1 MNKLRRLSISVRD
14 GKVNVLIARWLEE
27 GYRCQIAAVDP
38 RIQVFYVA
46 EQIAAETKTP
56 RGPIDKASDER
67 ADVDLNSLLGEA
79 EVIYGL
85 RFPENILERAPH
97 LKWVQTS
104 SAGVDTLVG
113 TKLWQCDVIL
123 TNASGIH
130 AIPIREHVLGIMLM
144 FVKYAPVYFANKQTK
159 IWKQH
164 MPDQLCGK
172 TLGVVGL
179 GRIGEAIARAA
190 KVFDMRVVATRR
202 FVTEHETSPV
212 ADTLYPSDK
221 LLEMLEESD
230 FVVVAVALTDETR
243 KLIGERELRA
253 MKPTAYIINIA
264 RGSVIDEAALTRAL
278 KEKWIAGAG
287 LDVFE
292 KEPLPQ
298 GSELWTLP
306 NVIITP
312 HVAGVM
318 PDYNARAM
326 EVFCENLRR
335 YLAGQPLMNVID
347 RTRGY

>member
-1 MNKLRRLSISVRD
+1 M
-14 GKVNVLIARWLEE
+14 NVLVARWLEE
-27 GYRCQIAAVDP
+27 GYRRQIAAVDP
-38 RIQVFYVA
+38 RIRVFYAA
-46 EQIAAETKTP
+46 EQIAAETKRP
-56 RGPIDKASDER
+56 RGPIDQAPDEG
-67 ADVDLNSLLGEA
+67 ADVELDSLLREA

-85 RFPENILERAPH
+85 RFPENILERAPR

-113 TKLWQCDVIL
+113 TKLWQSDVIL
-123 TNASGIH
+123 TTTSGIH
-130 AIPIREHVLGIMLM
+130 VIPMREHVLGMMLM
-144 FVKYAPVYFANKQTK
+144 FVRHAPIYFVNKQK
-159 IWKQH
+159 KVWKQDL
-164 MPDQLCGK
+164 PDQLCGK

-179 GRIGEAIARAA
+179 GKVGEGIARAA
-190 KVFDMRVVATRR
+190 KAFDMRVVATRR
-202 FVTEHETSPV
+202 HVTEQETSAAV
-212 ADTLYPSDK
+212 DTLYPADK
-221 LLEMLEESD
+221 LLEMLGESD
-230 FVVVAVALTDETR
+230 FVVVTVALTKETQ

-264 RGSVIDEAALTRAL
+264 RGSVIDEAALTKAL

-298 GSELWTLP
+298 DSELWTLP

-312 HVAGVM
+312 HVAGLM

>member
-1 MNKLRRLSISVRD
+1 LHISIPE
-14 GKVNVLIARWLEE
+14 GKVNVLVARWLEE
-27 GYRCQIAAVDP
+27 GYRRQIAAVDP
-38 RIQVFYVA
+38 RIRVFYAA
-46 EQIAAETKTP
+46 EQVAAETKRP
-56 RGPIDKASDER
+56 RGPIDLAPDEGVH
-67 ADVDLNSLLGEA
+67 AELDSLLREA

-85 RFPENILERAPH
+85 RLPDNILERAPH

-113 TKLWQCDVIL
+113 TKLWQSDVIL
-123 TNASGIH
+123 TTTSGIH
-130 AIPIREHVLGIMLM
+130 VIPMREHVLGMMLM
-144 FVKYAPVYFANKQTK
+144 FVRHAPVYFGNKQDRV
-159 IWKQH
+159 WKQH
-164 MPDQLCGK
+164 IPDQLCGK

-190 KVFDMRVVATRR
+190 KAFDMRVVATRR
-202 FVTEHETSPV
+202 HVAKHGTSSAV
-212 ADTLYPSDK
+212 DMLYPADK
-221 LLEMLEESD
+221 LLEMLRESD
-230 FVVVAVALTDETR
+230 FVVATVALTEKTR

-264 RGSVIDEAALTRAL
+264 RGSVIDEAALTKAL

-298 GSELWTLP
+298 NSELWTLP

-312 HVAGVM
+312 HVAGLM

-335 YLAGQPLMNVID
+335 YLTGQPLINVID
-347 RTRGY
+347 RAKGY

>member
-1 MNKLRRLSISVRD
+1 M
-14 GKVNVLIARWLEE
+14 NVLVARWLEE
-27 GYRCQIAAVDP
+27 GYRRQIAAVDP
-38 RIQVFYVA
+38 RIRVFYAA
-46 EQIAAETKTP
+46 EQVAAETKRL
-56 RGPIDKASDER
+56 RGPIDLAPDEGVYVEL
-67 ADVDLNSLLGEA
+67 DSLLGEA

-85 RFPENILERAPH
+85 RLPDNILERAPH

-113 TKLWQCDVIL
+113 TKLWQSDVIL
-123 TNASGIH
+123 TTTSGIH
-130 AIPIREHVLGIMLM
+130 VIPMREHVLGMMLM
-144 FVKYAPVYFANKQTK
+144 FVRHAPVYFGNKQDRV
-159 IWKQH
+159 WKQH
-164 MPDQLCGK
+164 IPDQLCGK

-190 KVFDMRVVATRR
+190 KAFDMRVVATRR
-202 FVTEHETSPV
+202 HVAKHGTSSAV
-212 ADTLYPSDK
+212 DVLYPADK
-221 LLEMLEESD
+221 LLEMLRESD
-230 FVVVAVALTDETR
+230 FVVATVALTEKTR

-264 RGSVIDEAALTRAL
+264 RGSVIDEAALTKAL

-298 GSELWTLP
+298 NSELWTLP

-312 HVAGVM
+312 HVAGLM

-326 EVFCENLRR
+326 EVFCANLRR
-335 YLAGQPLMNVID
+335 YLAGQPLINVID

>member
-1 MNKLRRLSISVRD
+1 LPISTCE
-14 GKVNVLIARWLEE
+14 GKVNVLVARWLEE
-27 GYRCQIAAVDP
+27 GYRLQIAAVDP
-38 RIQVFYVA
+38 RIRVFYAA
-46 EQIAAETKTP
+46 EQVASETKRP
-56 RGPIDKASDER
+56 RGPIDQAPDER
-67 ADVDLNSLLGEA
+67 ADVELDSLLREA

-85 RFPENILERAPH
+85 RFPENILERAPN

-113 TKLWQCDVIL
+113 TKLWQSDVIL
-123 TNASGIH
+123 TNTSGIH
-130 AIPIREHVLGIMLM
+130 VIPVREHVLGMMLM
-144 FVKYAPVYFANKQTK
+144 FVKHAHVYFANKQDK
-159 IWKQH
+159 VWEQH

-179 GRIGEAIARAA
+179 GRIGEAVARAA
-190 KVFDMRVVATRR
+190 KAFDMKVVATRR
-202 FVTEHETSPV
+202 YVTERETSSV
-212 ADTLYPSDK
+212 ADALYSSDK
-221 LLEMLEESD
+221 LLEMLWESD

-264 RGSVIDEAALTRAL
+264 RGSVIDEAALARAL

-306 NVIITP
+306 NLILTP
-312 HVAGVM
+312 HVAGIM

-326 EVFCENLRR
+326 DVFCENLRR

>member
-1 MNKLRRLSISVRD
+1 
-14 GKVNVLIARWLEE
+14 VNVLVARWLEE
-27 GYRCQIAAVDP
+27 GYRRQIAAVDP
-38 RIQVFYVA
+38 RIRVFYAA
-46 EQIAAETKTP
+46 EQIAIETKRP
-56 RGPIDKASDER
+56 RGPIDQAPDEG
-67 ADVDLNSLLGEA
+67 ADVELDSLLREA

-85 RFPENILERAPH
+85 RFPQNILERAPR

-113 TKLWQCDVIL
+113 TELWQSDVIL
-123 TNASGIH
+123 TTTSGIH
-130 AIPIREHVLGIMLM
+130 VIPMREHVLGMMLM
-144 FVKYAPVYFANKQTK
+144 SVRHAPIYFVNKQDRV
-159 IWKQH
+159 WKQH

-172 TLGVVGL
+172 TLGVVGF
-179 GRIGEAIARAA
+179 GKVGEGIARAA
-190 KVFDMRVVATRR
+190 KAFDMRVVATRR
-202 FVTEHETSPV
+202 HVTKQETSAAV
-212 ADTLYPSDK
+212 DTLYPADK
-221 LLEMLEESD
+221 LLEMLGKSD
-230 FVVVAVALTDETR
+230 FVVVTVALTKETQ

-264 RGSVIDEAALTRAL
+264 RGSVIDEAALTKAL

-298 GSELWTLP
+298 NSELWTLP

-312 HVAGVM
+312 HVAGLM

-347 RTRGY
+347 RIRGY

>member
-1 MNKLRRLSISVRD
+1 LPISIPE
-14 GKVNVLIARWLEE
+14 GKVNVLVARWLEE
-27 GYRCQIAAVDP
+27 GYRRQIAAVDP
-38 RIQVFYVA
+38 RIRVFYAA
-46 EQIAAETKTP
+46 EQVAAETKRP
-56 RGPIDKASDER
+56 RGPIDLAPDEGVH
-67 ADVDLNSLLGEA
+67 AELDSLLREA

-85 RFPENILERAPH
+85 RLPDNILERAPH

-113 TKLWQCDVIL
+113 TKLWQSDVIL
-123 TNASGIH
+123 TTTSGIH
-130 AIPIREHVLGIMLM
+130 VIPMREHVLGMMLM
-144 FVKYAPVYFANKQTK
+144 FVRHAPVYFGNKQDRV
-159 IWKQH
+159 WKQH
-164 MPDQLCGK
+164 IPDQLCGK

-190 KVFDMRVVATRR
+190 KAFDMRVVATRR
-202 FVTEHETSPV
+202 HVAKHGTSSAV
-212 ADTLYPSDK
+212 DMLYPADK
-221 LLEMLEESD
+221 LLEMLRESD
-230 FVVVAVALTDETR
+230 FVVATVALTEKTR

-264 RGSVIDEAALTRAL
+264 RGSVIDEAALTKAL

-298 GSELWTLP
+298 NSELWTLP

-312 HVAGVM
+312 HVAGLM

-335 YLAGQPLMNVID
+335 YLDGQPLINVID

>member
-1 MNKLRRLSISVRD
+1 M
-14 GKVNVLIARWLEE
+14 NVLIARWLEE
-27 GYRCQIAAVDP
+27 SYRRQIAAVDP
-38 RIQVFYVA
+38 RIQVLYAA
-46 EQIAAETKTP
+46 EQVAAETKRP
-56 RGPIDKASDER
+56 RGPIDLAPDEG
-67 ADVDLNSLLGEA
+67 ADVELDSLLREA

-85 RFPENILERAPH
+85 RLPENILERAPR

-104 SAGVDTLVG
+104 SAGVDTLVD
-113 TKLWQCDVIL
+113 TKLWQSDVIL
-123 TNASGIH
+123 TTTSGIH
-130 AIPIREHVLGIMLM
+130 VVPMREHVLGMMLM
-144 FVKYAPVYFANKQTK
+144 FVRHAPVYFANKQRK
-159 IWKQH
+159 VWKQDL
-164 MPDQLCGK
+164 PDLLCGK

-179 GRIGEAIARAA
+179 GKAGEGIARTA
-190 KVFDMRVVATRR
+190 KAFGMRVAATRR
-202 FVTEHETSPV
+202 HVTEQETSAV
-212 ADTLYPSDK
+212 VDTLYPSDR
-221 LLEMLEESD
+221 LSEMLGESD
-230 FVVVAVALTDETR
+230 FVVVTVALTKETQ

-264 RGSVIDEAALTRAL
+264 RGSVIDEAALTKAL

-298 GSELWTLP
+298 DSELWTLP

-312 HVAGVM
+312 HVAGLM

-335 YLAGQPLMNVID
+335 YLAGEPLLNMID

>member
-1 MNKLRRLSISVRD
+1 VDHPRRLPIPVHD
-14 GKVNVLIARWLEE
+14 GKLNVLIARWLEE
-27 GYRCQIAAVDP
+27 GYRSQIAAVDP
-38 RIQVFYVA
+38 RIQVFYAA
-46 EQIAAETKTP
+46 EQVAAETKRP
-56 RGPIDKASDER
+56 RGPIDQAPDEG
-67 ADVDLNSLLGEA
+67 ADVELDSLLREA

-85 RFPENILERAPH
+85 RFPENILERAPR

-113 TKLWQCDVIL
+113 TKLWQSDIIL
-123 TNASGIH
+123 TNTSGIH
-130 AIPIREHVLGIMLM
+130 AIPMREHVLGMMLM
-144 FVKYAPVYFANKQTK
+144 FVKHAPVYFANKQDRV
-159 IWKQH
+159 WEQH
-164 MPDQLCGK
+164 IPDQLWGK

-190 KVFDMRVVATRR
+190 KAFEMRVVATRR
-202 FVTEHETSPV
+202 HVTEHGRSAV
-212 ADTLYPSDK
+212 VDTLYPADK
-221 LLEMLEESD
+221 LPEMLGESD
-230 FVVVAVALTDETR
+230 FVVVTVALTEETR
-243 KLIGERELRA
+243 KLIGERELQA

-264 RGSVIDEAALTRAL
+264 RGSVIDEAALTKAL

-298 GSELWTLP
+298 NSELWTLP

-312 HVAGVM
+312 HVAGLM

-335 YLAGQPLMNVID
+335 YLAGQPLINVID

>member
-1 MNKLRRLSISVRD
+1 MLISVLD
-14 GKVNVLIARWLEE
+14 GKVNVLVARWLEE
-27 GYRCQIAAVDP
+27 GYRSQIAAVDP
-38 RIQVFYVA
+38 RIQLFYVA
-46 EQIAAETKTP
+46 EQIAAETKSP
-56 RGPIDKASDER
+56 RLAIDRAPEER
-67 ADVDLNSLLGEA
+67 TGGDLDSLLREA

-85 RFPENILERAPH
+85 RFPANILERAPR

-113 TKLWQCDVIL
+113 TTLWQSDVIL
-123 TNASGIH
+123 TNVSGIH
-130 AIPIREHVLGIMLM
+130 TTQMREYVLGMMLM
-144 FVKYAPVYFANKQTK
+144 FVKHAHVYFANKQDRV
-159 IWKQH
+159 WKQH
-164 MPDQLCGK
+164 MSEQLCGK

-179 GRIGEAIARAA
+179 GKIGEAVTRAA
-190 KVFDMRVVATRR
+190 KAFDMRVVATRR
-202 FVTEHETSPV
+202 YVTERETSPV
-212 ADTLYPSDK
+212 ADTLYPADK
-221 LLEMLEESD
+221 LLQMLGESD
-230 FVVVAVALTDETR
+230 FVVVAVALTDKTR

-253 MKPTAYIINIA
+253 MKSTAYIINIA
-264 RGSVIDEAALTRAL
+264 RGSVIDEAALTKAL

-298 GSELWTLP
+298 GSELWSLP

-312 HVAGVM
+312 HVAGVT

-326 EVFCENLRR
+326 DVFCENLRR

>member
-1 MNKLRRLSISVRD
+1 
-14 GKVNVLIARWLEE
+14 VNVLVARWLEE
-27 GYRCQIAAVDP
+27 GYRRQIAAVDP
-38 RIQVFYVA
+38 RIRVFYAA
-46 EQIAAETKTP
+46 EQIAAETKRP
-56 RGPIDKASDER
+56 RGPIDQAPDEG
-67 ADVDLNSLLGEA
+67 ADVELDSLLREA

-85 RFPENILERAPH
+85 RFPQNILERAPR

-104 SAGVDTLVG
+104 SAGVDTLLE
-113 TKLWQCDVIL
+113 TKLWQSDVIL
-123 TNASGIH
+123 TTTSGIH
-130 AIPIREHVLGIMLM
+130 IIPMREHVLGIMLM
-144 FVKYAPVYFANKQTK
+144 FVRHAPIYFVNKQRK
-159 IWKQH
+159 VWKQDL
-164 MPDQLCGK
+164 PDQLYGK

-179 GRIGEAIARAA
+179 GKVGEGIARAA
-190 KVFDMRVVATRR
+190 KAFDMRVVATRR
-202 FVTEHETSPV
+202 HLTEHETSPV
-212 ADTLYPSDK
+212 ADALYPSDK
-221 LLEMLEESD
+221 LLEMLGESD
-230 FVVVAVALTDETR
+230 FVVVTVALTEETR

-264 RGSVIDEAALTRAL
+264 RGSVIDEAALTKAL

-298 GSELWTLP
+298 NSELWTLP

-312 HVAGVM
+312 HVAGLM

-335 YLAGQPLMNVID
+335 YLAGQPLINVID

>member
-1 MNKLRRLSISVRD
+1 MPISIPD
-14 GKVNVLIARWLEE
+14 GKVNVLVARWLEE
-27 GYRCQIAAVDP
+27 GYRSQIAAVDP
-38 RIQVFYVA
+38 RIRVFYAA
-46 EQIAAETKTP
+46 EQVAAETKKP
-56 RGPIDKASDER
+56 RGLIDQAPNEGG
-67 ADVDLNSLLGEA
+67 DVELDSLLRQA

-85 RFPENILERAPH
+85 RFPENLLERAPR

-113 TKLWQCDVIL
+113 TKLWQSDVIL
-123 TNASGIH
+123 TTTSGIH
-130 AIPIREHVLGIMLM
+130 TIPMREHVLGMMLM
-144 FVKYAPVYFANKQTK
+144 FVKHAHVYFANKQDRV
-159 IWKQH
+159 WKQH

-172 TLGVVGL
+172 TVGVVGL
-179 GRIGEAIARAA
+179 GRIGEAIAQAA
-190 KVFDMRVVATRR
+190 KAFGMRVLATRR
-202 FVTEHETSPV
+202 NLTQHGRSAV
-212 ADTLYPSDK
+212 ADTIYPAQK
-221 LLEMLEESD
+221 LPEMLGESD
-230 FVVVAVALTDETR
+230 FVVVTVALTEETR

-264 RGSVIDEAALTRAL
+264 RGSVIDEATLTKAL

-298 GSELWTLP
+298 DSELWTLP

-312 HVAGVM
+312 HVAGIM

-326 EVFCENLRR
+326 EAFCENLRR
-335 YLAGQPLMNVID
+335 YLAGQPLINVID

>member
-1 MNKLRRLSISVRD
+1 
-14 GKVNVLIARWLEE
+14 VNVLVARWLEE
-27 GYRCQIAAVDP
+27 GYRRQIAAVDP
-38 RIQVFYVA
+38 RIRVFYAA
-46 EQIAAETKTP
+46 EQVAAETKRP
-56 RGPIDKASDER
+56 RGPIDLAPDEGVH
-67 ADVDLNSLLGEA
+67 AELDSLLREA

-85 RFPENILERAPH
+85 RLPDNILERAPH

-113 TKLWQCDVIL
+113 TKLWQSDVIL
-123 TNASGIH
+123 TTTSGIH
-130 AIPIREHVLGIMLM
+130 VIPMREHVLGMMLM
-144 FVKYAPVYFANKQTK
+144 FVRHAPVYFGNKQDRV
-159 IWKQH
+159 WKQH
-164 MPDQLCGK
+164 IPDQLCGK

-190 KVFDMRVVATRR
+190 KAFDMRVVATRR
-202 FVTEHETSPV
+202 HVAKHGTSSAV
-212 ADTLYPSDK
+212 DMLYPADK
-221 LLEMLEESD
+221 LLEMLRESD
-230 FVVVAVALTDETR
+230 FVVATVALTEKTR

-264 RGSVIDEAALTRAL
+264 RGSVIDEAALTKAL

-298 GSELWTLP
+298 NSELWTLP

-312 HVAGVM
+312 HVAGLT

-335 YLAGQPLMNVID
+335 YLDGQPLINVID

>member
-1 MNKLRRLSISVRD
+1 M
-14 GKVNVLIARWLEE
+14 ARWLEE
-27 GYRCQIAAVDP
+27 GYRSQIAAVDP
-38 RIQVFYVA
+38 RIRVFYAA
-46 EQIAAETKTP
+46 EQIAAETKKP
-56 RGPIDKASDER
+56 RGPIDLAPEEG
-67 ADVDLNSLLGEA
+67 ADVELDSLLREA

-85 RFPENILERAPH
+85 RFPQNILERAPR

-104 SAGVDTLVG
+104 SAGVDTLLD
-113 TKLWQCDVIL
+113 TKLWQSDVIL
-123 TNASGIH
+123 TTTSGIH
-130 AIPIREHVLGIMLM
+130 VIPMREHVLGMMLM
-144 FVKYAPVYFANKQTK
+144 FVRHAPIYFVNKQRK
-159 IWKQH
+159 VWKQDL
-164 MPDQLCGK
+164 PDQLCGK

-179 GRIGEAIARAA
+179 GKVGEGIARAA
-190 KVFDMRVVATRR
+190 KAFDMRVVATRR
-202 FVTEHETSPV
+202 HVTEQETSAAV
-212 ADTLYPSDK
+212 DTLYPADK
-221 LLEMLEESD
+221 LLEMLGESD
-230 FVVVAVALTDETR
+230 FVVVTVALTKETQ

-264 RGSVIDEAALTRAL
+264 RGSVIDEAALTKAL

-298 GSELWTLP
+298 NSELWTLP

-312 HVAGVM
+312 HVAGLM

-335 YLAGQPLMNVID
+335 YLAGQPLLNVID

>member
-1 MNKLRRLSISVRD
+1 M
-14 GKVNVLIARWLEE
+14 NVLVARWLEE
-27 GYRCQIAAVDP
+27 GYRSQIAAVDP
-38 RIQVFYVA
+38 RIRVFYAA
-46 EQIAAETKTP
+46 EQIAAETKRP
-56 RGPIDKASDER
+56 RGPIDQAPDEG
-67 ADVDLNSLLGEA
+67 ADVELDSLLREA

-85 RFPENILERAPH
+85 RFPQNILERAPR

-113 TKLWQCDVIL
+113 TKLWQSDVIL
-123 TNASGIH
+123 TTTSGIH
-130 AIPIREHVLGIMLM
+130 VIPMREHVLGMMLM
-144 FVKYAPVYFANKQTK
+144 FVRHAPVYFVNKQRK
-159 IWKQH
+159 VWKQDL
-164 MPDQLCGK
+164 PDQLYGK

-179 GRIGEAIARAA
+179 GKVGEGIARAA
-190 KVFDMRVVATRR
+190 KSFDMRVVATRR
-202 FVTEHETSPV
+202 HVTKQETSAAV
-212 ADTLYPSDK
+212 DTLYPADK
-221 LLEMLEESD
+221 LLEMLGESD
-230 FVVVAVALTDETR
+230 FVVVTVALTKETQ

-264 RGSVIDEAALTRAL
+264 RGSVIDEAALTKAL

-298 GSELWTLP
+298 NSELWTLP

-312 HVAGVM
+312 HVAGLM

-326 EVFCENLRR
+326 EVFRENLRR
-335 YLAGQPLMNVID
+335 YLAGQPLLNVID

>member
-1 MNKLRRLSISVRD
+1 M
-14 GKVNVLIARWLEE
+14 
-27 GYRCQIAAVDP
+27 DP
-38 RIQVFYVA
+38 CIRVFYVA

-56 RGPIDKASDER
+56 RRLSDKVSEER
-67 ADVDLNSLLGEA
+67 SDVDLDSLLREA

-97 LKWVQTS
+97 LKWVQTM
-104 SAGVDTLVG
+104 SAGVDRLLG
-113 TKLWQCDVIL
+113 TRLWQSDVIL

-130 AIPIREHVLGIMLM
+130 AIPMREHVLGVMLM
-144 FVKYAPVYFANKQTK
+144 FVKHAHVYFANKQDK
-159 IWKQH
+159 VWKEH
-164 MPDQLCGK
+164 LPDQLCGK
-172 TLGVVGL
+172 TLGLVGL
-179 GRIGEAIARAA
+179 GKIGEGIARAA
-190 KVFDMRVVATRR
+190 KAFDMRVVATRR
-202 FVTEHETSPV
+202 STTEHETSPV
-212 ADTLYPSDK
+212 ADVIYPAGK
-221 LLEMLEESD
+221 LIEMLGESD

-253 MKPTAYIINIA
+253 MKTTAYIINIA
-264 RGSVIDEAALTRAL
+264 RGSVVDEAALTRAL
-278 KEKWIAGAG
+278 KERWIAGAG

-292 KEPLPQ
+292 REPLPQ

-318 PDYNARAM
+318 PAYNAQAL

-347 RTRGY
+347 RARGY